1 MQRGQKW
8 QGECL
13 RQADETSE
21 YNGEQQQRHQIQI
34 AKKMKIQPIAR
45 NSLKSQQAYTI
56 AEVIMGSAVMGVM
69 LVGLFGGMTS
79 GWAFTQLAREDLRAT
94 QIMVEKMEEVRLYS
108 WSQINGSN
116 GYVIPPSF
124 NTSYYPPGLGNSS
137 GITYTGQLSILP
149 ANLGGASYSNAMRLI
164 KVNLQWQSG
173 RAPHSR
179 AMSTYVGS
187 NGIQNY
193 VYN

>member
-1 MQRGQKW
+1 MKISTSTTPKGKRGQ
-8 QGECL
+8 
-13 RQADETSE
+13 
-21 YNGEQQQRHQIQI
+21 I
-34 AKKMKIQPIAR
+34 AYSII
-45 NSLKSQQAYTI
+45 
-56 AEVIMGSAVMGVM
+56 EV
-69 LVGLFGGMTS
+69 LVGAGIFGLGFVSLLAGMS
-79 GWAFTQLAREDLRAT
+79 SAFSFTQLAREDLRAT

-124 NTSYYPPGLGNSS
+124 TTSYYPPGLGNSS
-137 GITYTGQLSILP
+137 GITYTGQLSILA

-164 KVNLQWQSG
+164 KVNLSWQSG

-179 AMSTYVGS
+179 IMSTYVGS

>member
-1 MQRGQKW
+1 
-8 QGECL
+8 
-13 RQADETSE
+13 
-21 YNGEQQQRHQIQI
+21 
-34 AKKMKIQPIAR
+34 MKIQPAIAR
-45 NSLKSQQAYTI
+45 NSLKTQQAYTI
-56 AEVIMGSAVMGVM
+56 AEVVMGSAVMGVM

-124 NTSYYPPGLGNSS
+124 NTAYYPPGLGNSA
-137 GITYTGQLSILP
+137 GITYTGQLSVLP
-149 ANLGGASYSNAMRLI
+149 SNLGDVSYSGAMRLI
-164 KVNLQWQSG
+164 KVNLTWQSG
-173 RAPHSR
+173 RTPHSR